1 MGKWPFFLI
10 TFGLLVALGI
20 TISTMER
27 QVIINNWDKK
37 RCEFPIMAAGMFF
50 KPVSDPRSGSQFSKD
65 NFSFC
70 MKTHVDNFM
79 NILMTPINTVFGKQ
93 VGVATSGID
102 TINSI
107 RGMTATMYAA
117 FSKMLEGFF
126 KKFNSSIFQMNRIV
140 QHLRT
145 AMDRLGAMVLAI
157 LFAGISAFRGMI
169 NAIQFVMKVILIICG
184 ILIAIMIIIFF
195 ILFPFVPMVLA
206 TLGAIVTTVAV
217 ISVAVVGTMAGTAA
231 ADMAGSICF
240 SKNTNLMSNG
250 PKNVSEVKLG
260 DTLDNCGEITA
271 IIETTG
277 KDVQLF
283 DLEGIEVSGSHLV
296 ESGGKY
302 IPVANDPRS
311 KKIETRSDILYC
323 FNTTSNKIPVYTP
336 EKTIIFRD
344 WEEISE
350 DDKKG
355 QYLWNYM
362 ILKTLNKSANYTKWK
377 DSMSSSNI
385 PLMNR
390 KVKTIKGFIN
400 ISEIKVLDKVLDRD
414 GKEQTVI
421 GVVRGFTNGLPNG
434 SPNGMA
440 NGLSEWNTE
449 LYEYKDGIWVKGK
462 NTLDISS
469 KRIEGRTLI
478 TETGEFIILDEVE
491 KLVRDF
497 TEIGC
502 DSIAETYPFVA
513 SRLNPE

>member
-10 TFGLLVALGI
+10 TFGLLVALGF
-20 TISTMER
+20 TFSTMER
-27 QVIINNWDKK
+27 HVVMNNWDKK
-37 RCEFPIMAAGMFF
+37 RCEFPIMTAGMFF
-50 KPVSDPRSGSQFSKD
+50 KPDSDPRSKSQFSKD

-70 MKTHVDNFM
+70 MKSHVDSFM
-79 NILMTPINTVFGKQ
+79 DILMKPIKTVFGAQ
-93 VGVATSGID
+93 VGVATGGID
-102 TINSI
+102 MINSI
-107 RGMTATMYAA
+107 RAMTATMYAA

-145 AMDRLGAMVLAI
+145 AMNRMGGMVLAV

-195 ILFPFVPMVLA
+195 VLFPFIPMVLA
-206 TLGAIVTTVAV
+206 TLGAIVTTVVA
-217 ISVAVVGTMAGTAA
+217 ISLVVVGSMAGTAA
-231 ADMAGSICF
+231 ADMKGSICF
-240 SKNTNLMSNG
+240 SKNTKLTSNG
-250 PKNVSEVKLG
+250 PKSVSEVKLG

-277 KDVQLF
+277 KDVPLF
-283 DLEGIEVSGSHLV
+283 DLEGVEVSGSHLV
-296 ESGGKY
+296 QSGNKY
-302 IPVANDPRS
+302 IEVAHDPRS

-344 WEEISE
+344 WEEIS
-350 DDKKG
+350 DDDEQGK
-355 QYLWNYM
+355 YLWNYM
-362 ILKTLNKSANYTKWK
+362 ILKKLNKSANYMKWK
-377 DSMSSSNI
+377 DSITSFDI

-414 GKEQTVI
+414 GKEQIVI
-421 GVVRGFTNGLPNG
+421 GVVRGFTNGLP
-434 SPNGMA
+434 

-449 LYEYKDGIWVKGK
+449 LYEYKDGVWVKGK
-462 NTLDISS
+462 NTLEKSS
-469 KRIEGRTLI
+469 KKIEGRTLI

-491 KLVRDF
+491 KRVRDF

-513 SRLNPE
+513 SRLNTE